1 MLDNSPSGQIKKK
14 SQPISVLSLA
24 LLNTALSMAIT
35 YSLLQHSGETGFV
48 NVFQFVSHFLAMNLV
63 VCLVLFIIS
72 LPFRGVSKYLGLVF
86 YWLLQI
92 FLFVD
97 VKIYE
102 LFHFHFFLPLWNEI
116 LTEGF
121 SDSVTIGQS
130 TFLYFFLIA
139 TVIFLVESIFVYASV
154 KASSIVGRKLKIAI
168 IAFCFLIIAADKII
182 YAFGNMYNVH
192 SITRAVRLYP
202 LYQPLKADKTISK
215 LFKLK
220 VKQGDELKM
229 SPHGSLLNYP
239 KYSLIMGKGKPV
251 YRPNIIMVVVE
262 GFRYDML
269 DPETTPN
276 LWRFSKENITFKNH
290 YSGGNGTRA
299 GVFSLFY
306 GLQGTYWHSILI
318 ERKPPV
324 LLDSLLKLDYE
335 FKVLSST
342 KLTYPEFRKTAFVQI
357 AGSIED
363 KLPAKGT
370 PDRDKM
376 MVDKFVDFLSKRN
389 TSKPFF
395 SAMFFDSSHQPYT
408 YPKDFEKF
416 KPVSGP
422 QINYGKETN
431 ISNIAPIRNRYKNAL
446 YYNDFL
452 FGKIFASLKEKNLL
466 KNSIVVITGDH
477 GEEFYEQGYF
487 GHTGSFDDFEA
498 KVVFV
503 MHMPGMRKSEVHKL
517 TSHLDFVPTVM
528 KTLGYINPVSDYS
541 QGIPLFDKETHPYVF
556 SAGWDRLCM
565 IDENEKIVFS
575 TETYRNLLEVFDSRD
590 YKPAAE
596 PGKILK
602 QKKGQM
608 ADVLKKMSEFYK

>member
-1 MLDNSPSGQIKKK
+1 MLDNSPNGQIKKE

-35 YSLLQHSGETGFV
+35 YSLLQRSGETGIV

-63 VCLVLFIIS
+63 VCLVVFLIS
-72 LPFRGVSKYLGLVF
+72 LPFRRVLKYLGLVF

-154 KASSIVGRKLKIAI
+154 KASSIVGGKLKIAI
-168 IAFCFLIIAADKII
+168 IAFCFLTIATDKII

-202 LYQPLKADKTISK
+202 LYQPLKADKIISK

-220 VKQGDELKM
+220 VKQEDELRT

-239 KYSLIMGKGKPV
+239 KYSLITGKRKPV
-251 YRPNIIMVVVE
+251 HRPNIIMVVVE

-269 DPETTPN
+269 DPETSPN

-290 YSGGNGTRA
+290 YSGGNGSRA

-335 FKVLSST
+335 FKVFSST
-342 KLTYPEFRKTAFVQI
+342 SLSYPEFRKTVLVQI
-357 AGSIED
+357 DSCIED
-363 KLPAKGT
+363 KLPAKGA
-370 PDRDKM
+370 PARDKI

-395 SAMFFDSSHQPYT
+395 SAMFFNSSHQPYT

-422 QINYGKETN
+422 HINYGKETN
-431 ISNIAPIRNRYKNAL
+431 ISNIAPVRNRYKNAL

-466 KNSIVVITGDH
+466 ENSIVVITGDH
-477 GEEFYEQGYF
+477 GEGFYEQGYF
-487 GHTGSFDDFEA
+487 GHTSSFDDFEA

-503 MHMPGMRKSEVHKL
+503 MHMPGMRESEVNRL

-528 KTLGYINPVSDYS
+528 KMLGYVNPVSDYS

-565 IDENEKIVFS
+565 IDENVKIVFS
-575 TETYRNLLEVFDSRD
+575 TETYRNLLEVFNSRD

-602 QKKGQM
+602 QRKGQM